1 MDLDRIEAVIEAVL
15 FTMGDSVEV
24 EKLAAAIE
32 HDVDTTRK
40 IVHNMMDRY
49 EAANRGIR
57 IIELENAFQLVQR
70 QNIMMNL

>member
-32 HDVDTTRK
+32 HDVETG
-40 IVHNMMDRY
+40 
-49 EAANRGIR
+49 E
-57 IIELENAFQLVQR
+57 
-70 QNIMMNL
+70 